1 MYKKKKLMLNKL
13 LQILLL
19 KREIDI
25 NFLLLMLNLFQSLG
39 SYDIIDLFI
48 YLYLL

>member
-13 LQILLL
+13 LKILLL
-19 KREIDI
+19 KREIDT
-25 NFLLLMLNLFQSLG
+25 NFILLILNLIQSLG
-39 SYDIIDLFI
+39 QYDIIELFI